1 MTRKKSHYQLSADE
15 GLISHDEAR
24 GLEPAEMASRRGGA
38 GRGQGRKPADGATDL
53 KRRNI
58 SIDDARAEL
67 LRRLG
72 DGDLSLGIRRAA
84 DMIARDIEL
93 IPT

>member
-15 GLISHDEAR
+15 GLISHEEAR
-24 GLEPAEMASRRGGA
+24 GLELAEMASRRGGA

-84 DMIARDIEL
+84 DAVAKEL
-93 IPT
+93 DMAS

>member
-1 MTRKKSHYQLSADE
+1 MAHNKIYSPPS
-15 GLISHDEAR
+15 IDEA
-24 GLEPAEMASRRGGA
+24 PSRHGGA

-58 SIDDARAEL
+58 SIDDARADI

-72 DGDLSLGIRRAA
+72 DDDLSLGIRRAA
-84 DMIARDIEL
+84 DMIARDTDGSGSADH
-93 IPT
+93 P